1 MEKSSFELALNKL
14 LILYIIDNFNHKLK
28 ENDLSYFVLD
38 IELFNYFYF
47 KQYLKELEST
57 GLVLFDGDKKYY
69 LSEDGV
75 NTLNIFYEQIPEEN
89 IKFLDE
95 KIEIYGHELV
105 LKNSVL
111 AETFEEKGAN
121 YAHLKIKD
129 DEIDILDLKIE
140 TSDKIMA
147 KKISANFKKNAENI
161 YSEILKILTEENY
174 NRKAHWIRDFRK
186 IDLESL

>member
-95 KIEIYGHELV
+95 KIEIYRHELV

-161 YSEILKILTEENY
+161 YSEILKILTEEN
-174 NRKAHWIRDFRK
+174 
-186 IDLESL
+186 

>member
-1 MEKSSFELALNKL
+1 MKKSSFELALNKL
-14 LILYIIDNFNHKLK
+14 LILYIIDNFNHRLK

-57 GLVLFDGDKKYY
+57 GLVLFDNDKKYY

-95 KIEIYGHELV
+95 KMEGYHHELL
-105 LKNSVL
+105 LKNSVS
-111 AETFEEKGAN
+111 AEVMERDGSH
-121 YAHLKIKD
+121 YAHLKIRD
-129 DEIDILDLKIE
+129 ADIEVLDLKIE
-140 TSDKIMA
+140 TSDATMA
-147 KKISANFKKNAENI
+147 KKISTNFKKNPEEI
-161 YSEILKILTEENY
+161 YSEILKILTEEEN
-174 NRKAHWIRDFRK
+174 K
-186 IDLESL
+186 

>member
-57 GLVLFDGDKKYY
+57 GLVLFDDDKKYY

-161 YSEILKILTEENY
+161 YSEILKILTEEN
-174 NRKAHWIRDFRK
+174 
-186 IDLESL
+186 